1 MGVGE
6 VVLRMAIHQ
15 FRLLRV
21 QLVLLHGHHVDRLLG
36 EAGRRLPQEGV
47 ADAVGAFDGD
57 PQGVEVRQVE
67 EAEEQV
73 VEVVRVE
80 LRLLRLRLIALVY
93 DDVHVHDDVF
103 P

>member
-15 FRLLRV
+15 FRLRV

-36 EAGRRLPQEGV
+36 EAGHLLREGV
-47 ADAVGAFDGD
+47 AAGEAFAGEQ
-57 PQGVEVRQVE
+57 PEVEGQQVE

-73 VEVVRVE
+73 LEVVTVE
-80 LRLLRLRLIALVY
+80 LRLLRLPLIAFVY

>member
-15 FRLLRV
+15 FRLRV
-21 QLVLLHGHHVDRLLG
+21 LLVLLHGHHVDRLLG
-36 EAGRRLPQEGV
+36 EDGRLPHEGV
-47 ADAVGAFDGD
+47 AAVGAFDGD
-57 PQGVEVRQVE
+57 PQEVEVRQVE

-73 VEVVRVE
+73 VEAVKVE

-93 DDVHVHDDVF
+93 DDVHVRDDVF

>member
-15 FRLLRV
+15 FRLRV
-21 QLVLLHGHHVDRLLG
+21 LLVLFHGHHVDHLLG

-57 PQGVEVRQVE
+57 PQEVEVRQVE

-80 LRLLRLRLIALVY
+80 LGLLRLRLIALVY

>member
-1 MGVGE
+1 
-6 VVLRMAIHQ
+6 MAIHQ
-15 FRLLRV
+15 FRLRV
-21 QLVLLHGHHVDRLLG
+21 LLVLLHGHHVDRLLG

-57 PQGVEVRQVE
+57 PQEVEVRQVE

-93 DDVHVHDDVF
+93 DDVHVRDDVF

>member
-1 MGVGE
+1 MGVVGE

-15 FRLLRV
+15 FRLRV
-21 QLVLLHGHHVDRLLG
+21 LLVLLHGHHVDRLLG

-47 ADAVGAFDGD
+47 AAVGAFDGD
-57 PQGVEVRQVE
+57 PPQGVEVRQVE

-93 DDVHVHDDVF
+93 DDVHVRDDVF

>member
-1 MGVGE
+1 MGEGE

-15 FRLLRV
+15 FRLRV
-21 QLVLLHGHHVDRLLG
+21 LLVLLHGHHVDRLLG

-47 ADAVGAFDGD
+47 AADGAFDGD

>member
-15 FRLLRV
+15 FRLRV

-57 PQGVEVRQVE
+57 PPQEVEVRQVE

-73 VEVVRVE
+73 VEVVRVV

-93 DDVHVHDDVF
+93 DDVHVRDDVF

>member
-1 MGVGE
+1 
-6 VVLRMAIHQ
+6 MAIHQ
-15 FRLLRV
+15 FRLRV

-47 ADAVGAFDGD
+47 AAVGAVDGD
-57 PQGVEVRQVE
+57 PQEVEVRQVE

-93 DDVHVHDDVF
+93 DDVHVRDDAF